1 MDSRGIMKLKAGL
14 VLLLVLVTHL
24 LYAQSTRV
32 RGKVI
37 DAETGEVLPLANVF
51 FKGTTIGVT
60 TDFEGTYYLETR
72 EDVVELEA
80 SLLGYTAKVVKINP
94 GAYNTVD
101 FALEPEHIALDEVK
115 VTPGENPAHAV
126 LRNVIRNK
134 YRNNPAFLDRYVCK
148 TYTKME
154 LDLTN
159 IKPEFKIKRLQK
171 DFGFIFNYMDT
182 SVITGRSYLP
192 VMISEAVAD
201 YYFRKSP
208 ALSREVLQ
216 ASRIS
221 GIEEDYTLAQ
231 FTGHLHANINL
242 YDNFIDIFDVRFA
255 SPLADHGQL
264 FYKYYLVDS
273 LAVGGRKIYKIR
285 FHPKAFSTPVLDGE
299 VNIDSMTWALQSAH
313 VKMVKG
319 LNVNWIRNLAIDNEN
334 QLLDDSVWFPK
345 QDKLFADFSLVM

>member
-72 EDVVELEA
+72 ENVVELEA
-80 SLLGYTAKVVKINP
+80 SLLGYTAKIVKINP

-148 TYTKME
+148 PIRRWN
-154 LDLTN
+154 LT
-159 IKPEFKIKRLQK
+159 
-171 DFGFIFNYMDT
+171 
-182 SVITGRSYLP
+182 
-192 VMISEAVAD
+192 
-201 YYFRKSP
+201 
-208 ALSREVLQ
+208 
-216 ASRIS
+216 
-221 GIEEDYTLAQ
+221 
-231 FTGHLHANINL
+231 
-242 YDNFIDIFDVRFA
+242 
-255 SPLADHGQL
+255 
-264 FYKYYLVDS
+264 
-273 LAVGGRKIYKIR
+273 
-285 FHPKAFSTPVLDGE
+285 
-299 VNIDSMTWALQSAH
+299 
-313 VKMVKG
+313 
-319 LNVNWIRNLAIDNEN
+319 
-334 QLLDDSVWFPK
+334 
-345 QDKLFADFSLVM
+345 